1 MAQVTFARDGAV
13 AVITMTPP
21 EEFMTRHTVAEL
33 AQAVDEAA
41 TDDAVRALVLT
52 GGNDGVFI
60 RHYDVKEIEHWIRRY
75 REMGTVVD
83 LDMPTAR
90 DQTLDTLYDG
100 LAEMAKPSIAAINGT
115 AMGGGFELALACD
128 LRIAQAGDFALGLPE
143 INLGIL
149 PGAGGTQRLSRLIGA
164 ARALELILRGRTV
177 APDEALSLGM
187 VHEVADGNPLA
198 RALEIAQ
205 EIAAKPARAAAHIKH
220 LVRQLSREPLPHAL
234 AMERTYMM
242 DLLTSDE
249 ALDFCARMN
258 AEGLD
263 IREI

>member
-1 MAQVTFARDGAV
+1 MGQVRLERDGAV
-13 AVITMTPP
+13 ALITMTPP

-41 TDDAVRALVLT
+41 ADDAVRALVLT
-52 GGNDGVFI
+52 GGNHGVFI

-75 REMGTVVD
+75 KEMGTTVD
-83 LDMPTAR
+83 LDKPTAR
-90 DQTLDTLYDG
+90 EQKLDRIYDG
-100 LAEMAKPSIAAINGT
+100 LAELAKPSIAAINGS

-128 LRIAQAGDFALGLPE
+128 LRIAEAGDFALGLPE
-143 INLGIL
+143 IKLGIL

-177 APDEALSLGM
+177 DPSEALRLGM
-187 VHEVADGNPLA
+187 VHEVTDGNPLP

-205 EIAAKPARAAAHIKH
+205 EIAAKPARAAAHIKQ
-220 LVRQLSREPLPHAL
+220 LVRHLSREPLHHAL
-234 AMERTYMM
+234 DMERTYMM

-249 ALDFCARMN
+249 ALELCARMN
-258 AEGLD
+258 REGLD
-263 IREI
+263 IREV